1 MRVVRFGRIL
11 GWIVP
16 AILQRSP
23 EMLLR
28 PGEDV
33 ELEMGE
39 GRKELGGLHVVFIGL
54 CGSGT

>member
-1 MRVVRFGRIL
+1 M
-11 GWIVP
+11 P
-16 AILQRSP
+16 AILQSSP

-28 PGEDV
+28 PREDE

-39 GRKELGGLHVVFIGL
+39 ELGRLHIVFIGL